1 MRSLTI
7 VMSVAVTISAVALL
21 ASPQEKRAEPPSLVG
36 AWTLNKEASD
46 APAALDEGAGRT
58 DGRSGAGGGGYGG
71 GGRGGFGGGG
81 FGGGGRPGRGSGDAE
96 ATRRMQ
102 AMRDLMEAPEQLT
115 ITQTESLVIVTS
127 GDGRTTRLSAD
138 GKTIK
143 DESSGLSRKTRW
155 DNSRLVSEISG
166 ARDKITETYTVDR
179 EQDRL
184 TITVLNDNV
193 ATR

>member
-1 MRSLTI
+1 
-7 VMSVAVTISAVALL
+7 
-21 ASPQEKRAEPPSLVG
+21 
-36 AWTLNKEASD
+36 
-46 APAALDEGAGRT
+46 
-58 DGRSGAGGGGYGG
+58 
-71 GGRGGFGGGG
+71 
-81 FGGGGRPGRGSGDAE
+81 
-96 ATRRMQ
+96 MQ

-115 ITQTESLVIVTS
+115 ITQTESLVIITT

-179 EQDRL
+179 EQHRL
-184 TITVLNDNV
+184 TITLRVDNSRMPNGGV
-193 ATR
+193 TRRVYDAQAER